1 MRVFVLKRVKV
12 IWQKATLLCHYCS
25 PGISTHSV
33 VGHGGCIC
41 DLILGKRGHMGQHR
55 YHSKEQCFLY
65 ALHCEYCSISNHL
78 ATICDQISLTLKST
92 IGSFSVNV
100 SQNLGRKGLTDVSQI
115 LTRSGRDMWLSYA
128 KEITSLSFADLHNAQ
143 KCQTNRQITGS
154 MVWFLGSAYLT
165 T

>member
-1 MRVFVLKRVKV
+1 
-12 IWQKATLLCHYCS
+12 
-25 PGISTHSV
+25 
-33 VGHGGCIC
+33 
-41 DLILGKRGHMGQHR
+41 MGQQR

-92 IGSFSVNV
+92 RGSFSVNV
-100 SQNLGRKGLTDVSQI
+100 CQNLGRRMLTDVSQI

-143 KCQTNRQITGS
+143 KCQTNRQTQALWYGFRGRPI
-154 MVWFLGSAYLT
+154 
-165 T
+165 